1 MKYIYKNVNPK
12 NKKVD
17 DCAIRA
23 VTMATGQDYK
33 KVFFDLCKAADAVC
47 DMPNSIDVFGPYL
60 VNKGFTKVTYK
71 VQKGQK
77 RDTVESLINKYPK
90 NVLVIRVAGH
100 ITVGYHGNLVDI
112 WDCSDS
118 SVYTYWIK

>member
-1 MKYIYKNVNPK
+1 MRYIYKNVNPK

-17 DCAIRA
+17 DCVIRA
-23 VTMATGQDYK
+23 VTLATGQAYK

-47 DMPNSIDVFGPYL
+47 DMSSSIDVFGPYL
-60 VNKGFTKVTYK
+60 VSKGFTKVTYRAL
-71 VQKGQK
+71 KGQK
-77 RDTVESLINKYPK
+77 RDTVESLINKYPN

-100 ITVGYHGNLVDI
+100 VTVGYHGNLVDI
-112 WDCSDS
+112 WDCSES